1 MRNEVESTLLVRVT
15 KGALMAGEDLMSL
28 IGELEGIID
37 TSKSS
42 FVGGGQK
49 KVVEVDAVY
58 EILDLMRENYPEEI
72 RSARRTIK
80 ERDEMLAA
88 AEVEANRIIN
98 DAKEQALIIAGEQ
111 EIARL
116 AQQRADEI
124 LEQARELERETRFG
138 AEDYADQVFSHLE
151 ENLNKL
157 SSSVTRCRERLN
169 AGSGGNTVNW

>member
-1 MRNEVESTLLVRVT
+1 MPGLDIMDLIDDLENVVNE
-15 KGALMAGEDLMSL
+15 A
-28 IGELEGIID
+28 
-37 TSKSS
+37 KSS
-42 FVGGGQK
+42 FLLGGQK
-49 KVVEVDAVY
+49 KAIETDAIY
-58 EILDLMRENYPEEI
+58 EIIDEMRASYPDEL
-72 RSARRTIK
+72 RSARRTLK
-80 ERDEMLAA
+80 ERDEMLQA

-124 LEQARELERETRFG
+124 MEQAREMERETRFG

-157 SSSVTRCRERLN
+157 TASVTRCRERLN
-169 AGSGGNTVNW
+169 AASESNSNIVNW